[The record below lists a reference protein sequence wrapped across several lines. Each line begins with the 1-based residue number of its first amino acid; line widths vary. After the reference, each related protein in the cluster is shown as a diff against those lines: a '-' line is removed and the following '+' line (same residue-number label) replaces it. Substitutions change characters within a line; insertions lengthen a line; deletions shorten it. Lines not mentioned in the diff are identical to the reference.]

1 MNTSKTLNFM
11 TYQDHLFF
19 LSDISRSSQENQFKE
34 IERERERER
43 EESTQWIHHTRN
55 HFAKLHLKTKQLQD
69 KRKTTS
75 SNKEMVFHMP
85 IMNYLGPIK

>member
-19 LSDISRSSQENQFKE
+19 LSDISRSSQENQFKK
-34 IERERERER
+34 RER
-43 EESTQWIHHTRN
+43 EESTQWTHHTRN